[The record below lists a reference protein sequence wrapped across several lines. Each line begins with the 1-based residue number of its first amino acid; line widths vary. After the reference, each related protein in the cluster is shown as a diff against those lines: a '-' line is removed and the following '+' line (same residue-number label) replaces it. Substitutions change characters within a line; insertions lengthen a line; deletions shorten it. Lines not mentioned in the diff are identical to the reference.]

1 MEYLGKKTGTTD
13 ASIPYKIQEMEKR
26 ITGLKLQRNIS
37 IRNVEFQ
44 TSLIQNNR
52 KLGYHEKTK
61 PMNNIKKRRR
71 TLVQRPR
78 KYFQQN
84 QRR

>member
-52 KLGYHEKTK
+52 KLGYHEETK
-61 PMNNIKKRRR
+61 PMNNSKKRRR